1 VLTCRGKAFAARVG
15 ASLLT
20 ALGLPEL
27 IAPNLPSYATRA
39 MELAND
45 PAQIQTLR
53 QKLAAQL
60 SASSMFA
67 PAQFTAGY
75 EAALLALA
83 NSAKHS

>member
-1 VLTCRGKAFAARVG
+1 
-15 ASLLT
+15 
-20 ALGLPEL
+20 
-27 IAPNLPSYATRA
+27 

-45 PAQIQTLR
+45 PAHMQSLR

-60 SASSMFA
+60 STSGVFA

-83 NSAKHS
+83 RTPTALNS